1 MGFPLLLRRVT
12 VPSKLNS
19 NEDGIAK
26 KKRWLQLEAIGEQ
39 RRCNSTNT
47 TISSLLPFFPIQYAA
62 ATTIKKKRFAWR
74 SVLCLR
80 FCLHF
85 LPPSLWNDSTFS
97 FEIDRYTVKKT
108 LIETFPKRWNI
119 SEKNK
124 LIFGREDV
132 TIRTIIFIH
141 VFSEN
146 DS

>member
-39 RRCNSTNT
+39 SRCNSTNT
-47 TISSLLPFFPIQYAA
+47 TISSLLPIFPIQYAA

-85 LPPSLWNDSTFS
+85 LPPSFEMISSFS
-97 FEIDRYTVKKT
+97 FEIDIQLKNTNRNVSKKMKH
-108 LIETFPKRWNI
+108 IRKKQSHIWSRRFFDQNHHIYSRV
-119 SEKNK
+119 
-124 LIFGREDV
+124 FGK
-132 TIRTIIFIH
+132 
-141 VFSEN
+141 
-146 DS
+146 